1 MAPLYIDLKNNSLR
15 ITVPNLKFKH
25 EVDEILNFA
34 EIHLP
39 FFSVLYCAKY
49 VRISVFSDQYF
60 PVYGQNKRF
69 YP

>member
-1 MAPLYIDLKNNSLR
+1 MAPLYIDLKNNSLQ

-39 FFSVLYCAKY
+39 
-49 VRISVFSDQYF
+49 
-60 PVYGQNKRF
+60 VYGQNKRF